1 MTVSILEKRMTQS
14 KETEQD
20 WRITNYNGSTGN
32 CKEMLKKKKNLAENN
47 TGNQRKRFNQNT
59 L

>member
-1 MTVSILEKRMTQS
+1 MTVSILEKRMTRS
-14 KETEQD
+14 KGAEQD

-32 CKEMLKKKKNLAENN
+32 CKEMLKKKNLAGNN
-47 TGNQRKRFNQNT
+47 TGNQRERFNQNR